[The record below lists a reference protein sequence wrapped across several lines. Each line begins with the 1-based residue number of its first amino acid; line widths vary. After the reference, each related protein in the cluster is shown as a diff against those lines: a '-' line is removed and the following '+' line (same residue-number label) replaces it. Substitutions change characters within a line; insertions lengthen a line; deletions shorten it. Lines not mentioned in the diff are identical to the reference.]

1 MTRNVHGS
9 ESRTQ
14 QPDRLLL
21 WLAASVAFGVVL
33 SLTAGPNG
41 FGLPPAG
48 AARWLILTEIR
59 LPRACFGL
67 LVGAALG
74 LAGAAL
80 QGYLRNP
87 LAEPGLI
94 GVSGG
99 AALGAVLAI
108 HTGLAGLAA
117 LALPLAGLVGAGLAT
132 MAVLGLAG
140 ARASP
145 VTLILS
151 GVAISS
157 MTAALTSLALNLSS
171 NPFAAA
177 EAIFWMMGSLADRS
191 LTQLW
196 LAGPLILLGGAL
208 LLGVGR
214 TLDALTLG
222 DEAAMSLGV
231 DLDGAR
237 RRLIIGT
244 ALTVGAATAVTG
256 MIGFVG
262 LVVPHVLRPWTGHQ
276 PSRLLAAS
284 ALGGAALLLF
294 ADVLT
299 RFIAPV
305 ADIRIGVFT
314 AILGA
319 PFFLWL
325 VVRLREAHA
334 L

>member
-1 MTRNVHGS
+1 M
-9 ESRTQ
+9 
-14 QPDRLLL
+14 
-21 WLAASVAFGVVL
+21 
-33 SLTAGPNG
+33 
-41 FGLPPAG
+41 
-48 AARWLILTEIR
+48 
-59 LPRACFGL
+59 
-67 LVGAALG
+67 
-74 LAGAAL
+74 
-80 QGYLRNP
+80 
-87 LAEPGLI
+87 
-94 GVSGG
+94 
-99 AALGAVLAI
+99 
-108 HTGLAGLAA
+108 
-117 LALPLAGLVGAGLAT
+117 
-132 MAVLGLAG
+132 
-140 ARASP
+140 
-145 VTLILS
+145 TLILS

-325 VVRLREAHA
+325 VVRLREAYA
-334 L
+334 P